1 MLQYLT
7 ELEGG
12 FFMAFTGFTNT
23 DFLTFTIEGLEE
35 RMDALKMHI
44 RPKLE
49 ELGQYFSPTLTVE
62 TGDEMYTHVAKH
74 ARRTKNPPN
83 DTWVAFANNPRG
95 YKMLPHFQIGLWE
108 THVFI
113 WFALIYEAP
122 HKADFG
128 KTLEANLTKIYERT
142 PNHFVWSIDHTKPT
156 VIRHS
161 DLTKKELQEMFVRL
175 QKIKK
180 AEILCGI
187 NLPKEEAIKM
197 APEDFLTTAES
208 VFKELIPL
216 YKMV

>member
-1 MLQYLT
+1 
-7 ELEGG
+7 
-12 FFMAFTGFTNT
+12 MAFTGFTNT
-23 DFLTFTIEGLEE
+23 DFRTFTIEGLEE
-35 RMDALKMHI
+35 RMDALKTHI

-49 ELGQYFSPTLTVE
+49 ELGQHFSPLLTAE

-74 ARRTKNPPN
+74 ARRTINPPN

-122 HKADFG
+122 HKEEFG
-128 KTLEANLTKIYERT
+128 KTLEANLAKVYEQT
-142 PNHFVWSIDHTKPT
+142 PDHFVWSIDHTKPA
-156 VIRHS
+156 VVRQS
-161 DLTKKELQEMFVRL
+161 ELTKKDLQDMFIRL

-187 NLPKEEAIKM
+187 NLPKDEVLKM
-197 APEDFLTTAES
+197 APADFLETAES
-208 VFKELIPL
+208 VFKKLIPL